1 LKIVCVQEVKKLTK
15 SFNKKNKTKVRNV
28 ITEIRIEE
36 VNDIEED
43 KVFWRIYYTIDEK
56 IIILGESLINP
67 QLTRYKSSYL

>member
-1 LKIVCVQEVKKLTK
+1 MKIVCVREVKKLTK
-15 SFNKKNKTKVRNV
+15 PFNKKNKTKVRK
-28 ITEIRIEE
+28 IISEIRIEE

-67 QLTRYKSSYL
+67 QLTRYKSRYL